1 MVVVDVG
8 RGLGLEEVG
17 TEGVAW
23 DFKASF
29 LLGHAKDIAMWLPEQ
44 RRHFVVVE
52 VQVRCVWPEAAH
64 LEQIAVVEGQLG
76 VVWSKR

>member
-1 MVVVDVG
+1 MVFVG
-8 RGLGLEEVG
+8 VGIGLGWEEVG

-23 DFKASF
+23 AFKASL
-29 LLGHAKDIAMWLPEQ
+29 LLGHAKDMAMWLPEQ

-64 LEQIAVVEGQLG
+64 LEQMGVVEVQLG
-76 VVWSKR
+76 VVWSN